1 MGPSV
6 IHQYPNILTKL
17 FLKLLNNWINITKFS
32 FVHEGAD
39 LGIKVQVA
47 SSVEVED
54 LVEAEPAPVEEELRD
69 PGVGDDPVAVVGHV
83 DHAAAP
89 RDAAQARRRE
99 LGHSFAEQRVFS
111 SANIQYYFIFAASK
125 LILLSKY
132 ILF

>member
-1 MGPSV
+1 M
-6 IHQYPNILTKL
+6 
-17 FLKLLNNWINITKFS
+17 
-32 FVHEGAD
+32 
-39 LGIKVQVA
+39 QVA

-99 LGHSFAEQRVFS
+99 LGHSFAEQGVFS
-111 SANIQYYFIFAASK
+111 TANIQDYFIFTARKVIIPSK
-125 LILLSKY
+125 ND
-132 ILF
+132 LF